1 MLNLYLKKAPLAVMG
16 GRRGVGRGKEVGEGL
31 ITGQRD

>member
-1 MLNLYLKKAPLAVMG
+1 MLNLYLKKAPLAVIG
-16 GRRGVGRGKEVGEGL
+16 GRRGVGRGKEVEGL